1 MVKPKLSALKKNTA
15 YVDIVESHITNVES
29 DITNHISH
37 ITNVESDI
45 TNHISHITN
54 VEKTVKSDYVNM
66 TVTIPPELYFLLE
79 GFCTDQKRVFKKTLT
94 KSEVV
99 RQALS
104 QFLESR
110 KAGVNI

>member
-15 YVDIVESHITNVES
+15 YVDIVE
-29 DITNHISH
+29 SH

-104 QFLESR
+104 QFLEI
-110 KAGVNI
+110 KAGGTYEHH